1 MSEKIKLVN
10 GVVFELLPIGV
21 SENPVDK
28 TRTFKFSSPLVYSE
42 VEDALTSLCNLQTTQ
57 RLSET
62 DEVISTYNDIASLK
76 YLTKESGTNN
86 YIAILSID
94 EVLRRLSDIDIKLTA
109 ALQALQNNY
118 MGGIYG
124 EWEHV

>member
-1 MSEKIKLVN
+1 MSEKIRLVN
-10 GVVFELLPIGV
+10 DTVFELLPIGV

-28 TRTFKFSSPLVYSE
+28 TRTFKFSSPLGYSE
-42 VEDALTSLCNLQTTQ
+42 VENALTDICNLQTIQ

-62 DEVISTYNDIASLK
+62 DVVSCTYNDIATLK

-94 EVLRRLSDIDIKLTA
+94 EVVRRLSDIDIKLTA
-109 ALQALQNNY
+109 TLKAVSC
-118 MGGIYG
+118 IVT
-124 EWEHV
+124 E